1 MKRKI
6 LIAVIDAG
14 SSEYFLSADIPN
26 IRQMIKSGFMKEVSS
41 VIPSVT
47 NVNNVSIVCGAWP
60 EVHGITAN
68 YWHNPQ
74 TGAGTYME
82 SPEFLLAENLFQKSA
97 RSGLK
102 SAVFTSK
109 NKLKLMLEQGASFSV
124 SAENPAPG
132 LVSAVG
138 PAEDVYSA
146 GINHWLYRALHHKMK
161 EEDFDIHYISTTDY
175 VMHKYPP
182 EHEVS
187 ISHMNGIDSVLGMI
201 LNDYPDMEV
210 YMTADHGMNPK
221 SRAVN
226 LLNFL
231 ARENISAEFI
241 PVIKDKYVVH
251 HENLGGIAYIY
262 LDSEYKNL
270 FDKTRESASAILGS
284 IAGVEKVYSREEAA
298 SVFHLMPERI
308 GDIVVLGD
316 IDTVFSEF
324 DEDVREISIRSHG
337 STYEGR
343 VPVIAYNSKTSPS
356 DYSCSIDIAG
366 NLQH

>member
-26 IRQMIKSGFMKEVSS
+26 IRQMMKSGFMKEVSS

-47 NVNNVSIVCGAWP
+47 NVNNVSIVCGEWP

-68 YWHNPQ
+68 YWHDPQ

-82 SPEFLLAENLFQKSA
+82 SPEFLLAENLFQKAA

-124 SAENPAPG
+124 SAENPAPE
-132 LVSAVG
+132 LVNAVG
-138 PAEDVYSA
+138 PAEEVYSA
-146 GINHWLYRALHHKMK
+146 GINHWLYRALHRTMK
-161 EEDFDIHYISTTDY
+161 ERDFDIHYISTTDY
-175 VMHKYPP
+175 IMHKYPP
-182 EHEVS
+182 ENDVS

-221 SRAVN
+221 SRALN

-231 ARENISAEFI
+231 GRENITAEFI

-251 HENLGGIAYIY
+251 HDNLGGIAYIY
-262 LDSEYKNL
+262 LDRKHNKDFEKA
-270 FDKTRESASAILGS
+270 RESAAQVLQGIG
-284 IAGVEKVYSREEAA
+284 GVESVYSREEAA
-298 SVFHLMPERI
+298 SVFHLMPQRI
-308 GDIVVLGD
+308 GDLVVLGD
-316 IDTVFSEF
+316 PDTVFSEF
-324 DEDVREISIRSHG
+324 DEDVREVSIRSHG
-337 STYEGR
+337 SVYESR
-343 VPVIAYNSKTSPS
+343 VPVIAYNSKTSPE
-356 DYSCSIDIAG
+356 DYSCSIDIVR
-366 NLQH
+366 NLQY